1 MRRLLC
7 CVLSVCSACR
17 PVESNSGVLNH
28 NTTTQKKGKRGA
40 VRRYCHVDC
49 TLKALGL
56 SLMGFFERLFLG
68 AEAVT
73 VPTYKIPGVNPRTP
87 FFFFLPAAPFLFLKR
102 WREQNSGG
110 PPFLFSGLRRH
121 LDEDEGT
128 TCRRKG
134 RKESGRPR
142 HPDECSDDPTK
153 KTGHDQ
159 EETSKTKSVPR

>member
-1 MRRLLC
+1 MKSISVRAVWASRPLALKLEVRAISPLVSLQAYHGRDHSWPNRDFYYERIGLRALRLRNQL
-7 CVLSVCSACR
+7 VKTVPKKSTPTMKTHVQSLGTYGRAGPHPR
-17 PVESNSGVLNH
+17 PRIEPNH

-87 FFFFLPAAPFLFLKR
+87 FFFFC
-102 WREQNSGG
+102 
-110 PPFLFSGLRRH
+110 LRRH
-121 LDEDEGT
+121 FF
-128 TCRRKG
+128 
-134 RKESGRPR
+134 S
-142 HPDECSDDPTK
+142 
-153 KTGHDQ
+153 
-159 EETSKTKSVPR
+159 